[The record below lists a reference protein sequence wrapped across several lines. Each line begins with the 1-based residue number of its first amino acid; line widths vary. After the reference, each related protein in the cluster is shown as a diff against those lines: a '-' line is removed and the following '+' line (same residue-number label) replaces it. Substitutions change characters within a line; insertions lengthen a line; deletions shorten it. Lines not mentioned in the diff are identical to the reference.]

1 MEDRMIS
8 RTAISMMA
16 LVLLAAGAL
25 PDTARAQDDDFVT
38 DLLNACSQ
46 EIRAFCAEA
55 TPGGGRLFACFAVHE
70 DRLSENC
77 AGAVHEVAP
86 RLGAMANS
94 IAFIERSCKIDIE
107 KFCSNVE
114 LGNGRFTRCLKA
126 RYDDATPICQQALT
140 GIGIHD

>member
-25 PDTARAQDDDFVT
+25 PDTTRAQDDDLVT

-46 EIRAFCAEA
+46 EIRTFCAQV
-55 TPGGGRLFACFAVHE
+55 TPGEGRLFACFAVHE
-70 DRLSENC
+70 NRLSENC

-86 RLGAMANS
+86 RLGAMASS

-107 KFCSNVE
+107 KSCTDVE
-114 LGNGRFTRCLKA
+114 LGKGRITRCLKA
-126 RYDDATPICQQALT
+126 QYKDATPICQQALT
-140 GIGIHD
+140 GIGIHE

>member
-8 RTAISMMA
+8 RTAISTMA
-16 LVLLAAGAL
+16 LVLLAAAAS
-25 PDTARAQDDDFVT
+25 PDTIRAQDDDFIT

-46 EIRAFCAEA
+46 EIRTFCAQV
-55 TPGGGRLFACFAVHE
+55 TPGEGRLFACFAVHE

-77 AGAVHEVAP
+77 AGALHEVAP

-107 KFCSNVE
+107 RSCADVE
-114 LGNGRFTRCLKA
+114 LGKGRFTRCLKA
-126 RYDDATPICQQALT
+126 QYKDATPICQQALT
-140 GIGIHD
+140 GIGMHE